1 VGTYAPVRLT
11 NVKVEEREK
20 FLVLRRRTGL
30 TQAEVAER
38 SGVGRIKI
46 LAWENGS
53 GLLKQDQIDALWSA
67 LDTIDSEAGEVA

>member
-1 VGTYAPVRLT
+1 MGTYAPVRLT